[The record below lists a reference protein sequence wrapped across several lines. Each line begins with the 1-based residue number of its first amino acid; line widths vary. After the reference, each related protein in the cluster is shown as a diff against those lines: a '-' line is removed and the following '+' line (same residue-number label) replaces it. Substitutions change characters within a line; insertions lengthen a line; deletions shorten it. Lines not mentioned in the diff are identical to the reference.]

1 MCLFR
6 NQSDVQTHRERAK
19 LQWLWLF
26 LNPPPPPLPTS
37 SSLTVFFFGG
47 VGGIGDDCFLH
58 IIIEFLFLRARRRR
72 AEGGESERESHNNSI
87 RHVQC
92 SAAWRG
98 SCDAKERMSVSQP
111 VSEARMAGMDGGW
124 RMGPHG
130 IAHRRRRSRSFQNN
144 CRFA

>member
-37 SSLTVFFFGG
+37 SSLTVFVFGG

-58 IIIEFLFLRARRRR
+58 IIIEFLFLRARRR

-111 VSEARMAGMDGGW
+111 VREARMAGMDGGW